1 MTADDEMP
9 SGPRAQLDDSP
20 IFEQLM
26 QAGRGEEP
34 PPELAERVLGG
45 IEYRSRLVQLAPAA
59 PAAGHRGWGTPS
71 LVVVSAAI
79 AAGVTL
85 WLSRGDTPPPIVA
98 EASPALGSAQVA
110 TSKPSGSAARPQ
122 PAADPCLARHVAS
135 GGAPLL
141 DDFEDGDDAILGV
154 EQRVGFWRWVREFD
168 APGTAPALIGLP
180 RPGASP
186 KNKLAVHVKG
196 ARLSDWGATID
207 FRFIPACYDASA
219 YAGIAF
225 QARGP
230 GRIYLAPRE
239 VNVIPVTEGGLCEVD
254 CHNAHVVKVEL
265 TDQWRDVVVRWE
277 EVRQRGIG
285 KPPLDPSRLHGI
297 AFLVRPEDTPY
308 DVWLD
313 QVRFV
318 PKAGG
323 GANP

>member
-1 MTADDEMP
+1 MTADDDKP
-9 SGPRAQLDDSP
+9 SGPRVQLDESQL
-20 IFEQLM
+20 FEQLM
-26 QAGRGEEP
+26 EAGRQEEP
-34 PPELAERVLGG
+34 PQDLAERVLGG
-45 IEYRSRLVQLAPAA
+45 LQYRSRLVELAPVA
-59 PAAGHRGWGTPS
+59 PSGGHRGWGTPS
-71 LVVVSAAI
+71 LLVFGAAM

-85 WLSRGDTPPPIVA
+85 WLSRGDDPPPIVA
-98 EASPALGSAQVA
+98 EATPALGSAQA
-110 TSKPSGSAARPQ
+110 APSGSVAWGAAQ

-135 GGAPLL
+135 GSAPLL
-141 DDFEDGDDAILGV
+141 DDFEDGDDAILGL

-180 RPGASP
+180 RPSPTP

-239 VNVIPVTEGGLCEVD
+239 VNVIPVAEGGLCDVD
-254 CHNAHVVKVEL
+254 CHNAHVAKVEL
-265 TDQWRDVVVRWE
+265 TDQWRDVVVRWDDL
-277 EVRQRGIG
+277 RQRGIG

-318 PKAGG
+318 PKDGS
-323 GANP
+323 GASP